1 MKRFDLSEYRG
12 TKQYFL
18 LFDILIKDEVYNKDD
33 FLNSIGIA
41 PNTYRRCRANEQKKG
56 KELIEILANHFNL
69 KVPTDRDI
77 DELEDFINK
86 VYYDLYYKIF
96 DNIEKYKEKITYYR
110 DNRYLFYPITNMFD
124 ILFYINRK
132 SSARKYRDYLPYEY
146 FEIKKLSS
154 YYNESITKIYK
165 ILYFRFDKEVD
176 ETTLVEN
183 DDDGYIYY
191 MMSFRCADLNK
202 YIECL
207 YYSEKAKEILIRE
220 NNFKRIV
227 YLNFNI
233 MYSLNALKKHQM
245 CFDMAEKQILSIQS
259 LSDMEYE
266 RKTTQSHLVV
276 AALGLRKYQRI
287 IDELNKELYIP
298 LTQAACYLVAKAQL
312 SMDDYIDY
320 FTNKVSLDLMKKD
333 EAEFLSTLNSFITTG
348 DKKILNDLYKFD
360 FNHEVINI
368 LKKL

>member
-69 KVPTDRDI
+69 KVPTSKDI
-77 DELEDFINK
+77 DELEDFVNK

-132 SSARKYRDYLPYEY
+132 SSAKKYRDYLPFEY
-146 FEIKKLSS
+146 FEIKKFSP
-154 YYNESITKIYK
+154 YYNESIKNIYK
-165 ILYFRFDKEVD
+165 VLYYRFDKEID
-176 ETTLVEN
+176 EHTFVEN

-191 MMSFRCADLNK
+191 MMCFRCLKINK
-202 YIECL
+202 YIESL
-207 YYSEKAKEILIRE
+207 YYAEKAKEILIRE

-233 MYSLNALKKHQM
+233 MNCLNSLKKYQQA
-245 CFDMAEKQILSIQS
+245 FEMAEKQILSIQS
-259 LSDMEYE
+259 LSDMDYE
-266 RKTTQSHLVV
+266 RRATQSHLVI
-276 AALGLRKYQRI
+276 ASLGLKKYQYI
-287 IDELNKELYIP
+287 IDELTKEVGNELGNWIFNEEEYLIYLIELSYQKYI
-298 LTQAACYLVAKAQL
+298 KE
-312 SMDDYIDY
+312 
-320 FTNKVSLDLMKKD
+320 KRK
-333 EAEFLSTLNSFITTG
+333 
-348 DKKILNDLYKFD
+348 
-360 FNHEVINI
+360 
-368 LKKL
+368 